1 MGSSFNPDKT
11 ISTITRFIADQL
23 HRSGLNGY
31 VIGLSGGVDSALSAA
46 LAVKAVGPDKLYGLL
61 MPHRISSKSS
71 VTDALELVKQL
82 GISHKQVDITP
93 MVDAYLSKI
102 DDSNAVR
109 TGNKMARER
118 MSVLYDIAFEMNR
131 LVLGTGNRSE
141 FCLGYTT
148 LHGDS
153 ACSVNPLGELYKT
166 EVRILAQR
174 LGLPES
180 ILTKPPSADLWAD
193 QTDEGE
199 IGVTYEIIDRLLM
212 RIIDDGV
219 SSMSQLESE
228 GYEAENIKRVVS
240 LLNRNYFKRRP
251 PDVASLGR
259 PAVPDRIQI
268 DN

>member
-1 MGSSFNPDKT
+1 MDSSFDPDKA

-23 HRSGLNGY
+23 GRSGLNGY
-31 VIGLSGGVDSALSAA
+31 VIGLSGGIDSALSAA
-46 LAVKAVGPDKLYGLL
+46 LAVKSVGPDKLFGLL
-61 MPHRISSKSS
+61 MPYRMSSESS

-82 GISHKQVDITP
+82 GIDHRQVDISP
-93 MVDAYLSKI
+93 MVDAYFSKI
-102 DDSNAVR
+102 NDSNAVR
-109 TGNKMARER
+109 AGNKMARER
-118 MSVLYDIAFEMNR
+118 MSVLYDIAYEMNR

-153 ACSVNPLGELYKT
+153 ACSANPLEELYKT
-166 EVRILAQR
+166 EVRILAQKQ
-174 LGLPES
+174 GLPES
-180 ILTKPPSADLWAD
+180 ILVKPPSADLWVD

-199 IGVTYEIIDRLLM
+199 IGVTYEVIDRLLM
-212 RIIDDGV
+212 RIIDDSV
-219 SSMSQLESE
+219 TSISQLESE
-228 GYEAENIKRVVS
+228 GFEAKSIKRVVS

-259 PAVPDRIQI
+259 PAVPDRIQL